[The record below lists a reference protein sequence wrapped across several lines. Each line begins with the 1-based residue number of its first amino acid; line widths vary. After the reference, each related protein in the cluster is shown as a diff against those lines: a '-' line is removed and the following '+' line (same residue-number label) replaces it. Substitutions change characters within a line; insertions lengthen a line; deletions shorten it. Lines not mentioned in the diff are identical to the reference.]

1 MTENMKKKKYGQGV
15 NNFFLLKSTAGL
27 VERAQEEPLP
37 DQGGEDHASHHHQD
51 DPYTGNQ
58 AIN

>member
-37 DQGGEDHASHHHQD
+37 DQGGEDHASHHL
-51 DPYTGNQ
+51 
-58 AIN
+58 